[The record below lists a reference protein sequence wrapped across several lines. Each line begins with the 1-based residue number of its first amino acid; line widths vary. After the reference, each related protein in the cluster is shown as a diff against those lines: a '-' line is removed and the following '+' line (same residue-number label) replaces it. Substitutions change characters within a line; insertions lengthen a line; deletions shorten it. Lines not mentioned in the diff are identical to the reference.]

1 MGPAALDLAEK
12 LLTYDPL
19 KRIDAVRAMA
29 TPYFSED
36 PPAAPP
42 VG

>member
-1 MGPAALDLAEK
+1 MGPAALDLAEQ
-12 LLTYDPL
+12 LLTYDPIH
-19 KRIDAVRAMA
+19 RIDAVQAMA

-36 PPAAPP
+36 PPAAAP